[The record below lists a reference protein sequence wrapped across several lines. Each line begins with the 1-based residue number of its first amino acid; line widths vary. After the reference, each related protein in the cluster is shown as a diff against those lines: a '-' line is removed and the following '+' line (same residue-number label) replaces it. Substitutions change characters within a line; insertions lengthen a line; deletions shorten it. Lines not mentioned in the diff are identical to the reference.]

1 MTIPWQ
7 DFFRPDPQSSNRSLK
22 KYLQGEGLELGHR
35 DLVLI
40 RKLSDN
46 GIILSYAVLETWS
59 DNEIDSSLLE
69 ELLEG
74 PTESEDL
81 VTYRTE
87 EGILLVGIPGEL
99 DMKVPVADTQAMVLS
114 RQSGE
119 SSSPLLTVYGQDTSR
134 PGAGGMWDEDE
145 LQQESITLL
154 DGESPA
160 SWWRLSA
167 ISFGRRQTAR
177 LEPRW
182 WPRRCP
188 GTEKSSI
195 WRWLKSWKR

>member
-1 MTIPWQ
+1 MVG
-7 DFFRPDPQSSNRSLK
+7 D
-22 KYLQGEGLELGHR
+22 G
-35 DLVLI
+35 
-40 RKLSDN
+40 
-46 GIILSYAVLETWS
+46 AVYSITQTSVDEY
-59 DNEIDSSLLE
+59 NEIDSSLLE

-154 DGESPA
+154 DGESPRQLVEAFRHLFRAAPNGQARA
-160 SWWRLSA
+160 SVVAAALS
-167 ISFGRRQTAR
+167 RHRKELD
-177 LEPRW
+177 LEVP
-182 WPRRCP
+182 
-188 GTEKSSI
+188 S
-195 WRWLKSWKR
+195 L